1 MAEPYGTIAKYRNAF
16 AIKKHNAII
25 QPWASAM
32 ALEVA
37 AVFWAT
43 WKGIEERLPEGD
55 EVIEAEKPRDS
66 RDLKNKYSAIIR
78 VEVKRHSAEL
88 QRVIENYIYRVWL
101 AGAVE
106 QCRDLGCTGW
116 FFSSLSKSS
125 TSSESAS
132 APDGASLQESNIVFL
147 GTFDGNWKIGAYRSD
162 DGKTKYVA
170 YDGVTYKKFSPT
182 NGVGAPFKGKEID
195 PNVTKSYAEDFGKTT
210 IKTKKQGG
218 HGIPY
223 PNATSA
229 YNLSVQKASS
239 LEPPASKTPA
249 LKTSVSKTPSAKTS
263 PAIKTVSVKADKSG
277 WVSLPNLRAQE
288 YAKKHAAEA
297 VTHIN
302 DTTRKEIARIVSDG
316 VKSGASYNDI
326 AKAIKGKFEEFAVP
340 MPQKHVSNRAVLV
353 AVTELANAYCEGN
366 AQVGNYLQ
374 DNGVK
379 MMKAWQTLEDNRVS
393 DGCKENERVGWIP
406 INKEF
411 PSGHMHPPRFPGCR
425 CDFLQDILEE
435 DMLGKPIDALYGKQY
450 TNSVVKTTKSSP
462 SKTAPTQMKQDVPSE
477 KTKSEPVKTKP
488 SSARVYSSGRNLIDS
503 EEGAAKLF
511 EFVRGDKHFSE
522 AQAIT
527 KKWIDAYRAKK
538 SAYKIKAISEDA
550 KFMRLDDEWTS
561 CIEYVVN
568 SQGYAGLPK
577 KISSNE
583 LDKDRAL
590 YRGVKAKDAKTIKK
604 YHDDLVNGDWYYSA
618 AGGALHGKGMYT
630 GTVKGVAER
639 YANSSDT
646 SMIESM
652 QFLKDAKIADVTDP
666 DYFSEY
672 ENAYWLRD
680 NHPAEAEYLRKAY
693 NKTFDMDLSEDEF
706 YEMLQSKVC
715 CVDLSDMI
723 AAMGYDGMHIGSKNI
738 TLVFNR
744 SALEV
749 VDDGV

>member
-1 MAEPYGTIAKYRNAF
+1 MAEPYGTIAKYRNAL
-16 AIKKHNAII
+16 AVKKHNAII

-32 ALEVA
+32 ALDVA

-55 EVIEAEKPRDS
+55 EILEAEKPRDS

-132 APDGASLQESNIVFL
+132 APDGASLQESSIVFL
-147 GTFDGNWKIGAYRSD
+147 GTFGGNWQIGAYKSD

-170 YDGVTYKKFSPT
+170 YNGSSYNKFSPA
-182 NGVGAPFKGKEID
+182 NGVGTPFKDGEID
-195 PNVTKSYAEDFGKTT
+195 SNATKSYAKDFGKTS
-210 IKTKKQGG
+210 IKTTKQGG
-218 HGIPY
+218 DGLPY
-223 PNATSA
+223 SNAKSA
-229 YNLSVQKASS
+229 YNLNAPKASS
-239 LEPPASKTPA
+239 Q
-249 LKTSVSKTPSAKTS
+249 KTSSGIGTT
-263 PAIKTVSVKADKSG
+263 SVKADKSG

-297 VTHIN
+297 VTQIN

-326 AKAIKGKFEEFAVP
+326 AKEIKNKFEEFAVP

-379 MMKAWQTLEDNRVS
+379 MMKAWQTLEDSRVS

-450 TNSVVKTTKSSP
+450 TNSAVNITKSSP
-462 SKTAPTQMKQDVPSE
+462 NKTVSSQVQQVTPNKKTKAGKVASKRVSKSGVPKWDTWDLKGVGDELYHSGMDWKARDSFESGDESTFLSRGGDAFKKTASLLRSKTISFSGMPRNLKSGIVAYTGEKYIKMNKYLRQGRPE
-477 KTKSEPVKTKP
+477 KT
-488 SSARVYSSGRNLIDS
+488 
-503 EEGAAKLF
+503 AKDIKVNVQKA
-511 EFVRGDKHFSE
+511 E
-522 AQAIT
+522 QAIH
-527 KKWIDAYRAKK
+527 
-538 SAYKIKAISEDA
+538 
-550 KFMRLDDEWTS
+550 
-561 CIEYVVN
+561 EYGVTTQPLTVH
-568 SQGYAGLPK
+568 
-577 KISSNE
+577 
-583 LDKDRAL
+583 
-590 YRGVKAKDAKTIKK
+590 RGF
-604 YHDDLVNGDWYYSA
+604 NGDFCDDWKEGEIREELGFVS
-618 AGGALHGKGMYT
+618 
-630 GTVKGVAER
+630 
-639 YANSSDT
+639 T
-646 SMIESM
+646 SVQSRG
-652 QFLKDAKIADVTDP
+652 F
-666 DYFSEY
+666 
-672 ENAYWLRD
+672 LRD
-680 NHPAEAEYLRKAY
+680 NNWHIYVPANKGCGIYVDGESQSTGEFEYL
-693 NKTFDMDLSEDEF
+693 
-706 YEMLQSKVC
+706 
-715 CVDLSDMI
+715 I
-723 AAMGYDGMHIGSKNI
+723 APGSKFRVHHIEQNDNGGKD
-738 TLVFNR
+738 FW
-744 SALEV
+744 LELIPEEK
-749 VDDGV
+749 

>member
-1 MAEPYGTIAKYRNAF
+1 MVEPYGTIAKYRNAF

-32 ALEVA
+32 ALDVA

-132 APDGASLQESNIVFL
+132 APDGASLQE
-147 GTFDGNWKIGAYRSD
+147 
-162 DGKTKYVA
+162 
-170 YDGVTYKKFSPT
+170 
-182 NGVGAPFKGKEID
+182 APRVR
-195 PNVTKSYAEDFGKTT
+195 N
-210 IKTKKQGG
+210 
-218 HGIPY
+218 
-223 PNATSA
+223 
-229 YNLSVQKASS
+229 
-239 LEPPASKTPA
+239 
-249 LKTSVSKTPSAKTS
+249 
-263 PAIKTVSVKADKSG
+263 VKADKSG
-277 WVSLPNLRAQE
+277 WVSLPNFRAQE

-297 VTHIN
+297 VTQIN

-326 AKAIKGKFEEFAVP
+326 AKEIKNKFEEFAVP

-379 MMKAWQTLEDNRVS
+379 MMKAWQTLEDDRVS

-435 DMLGKPIDALYGKQY
+435 DMLGKSIDALYGKQY
-450 TNSVVKTTKSSP
+450 TNSAVNITKSSP
-462 SKTAPTQMKQDVPSE
+462 SKTVSSQVQQVTPSKKTKVGKAASKRATKSSVPSWD
-477 KTKSEPVKTKP
+477 KWDLKGV
-488 SSARVYSSGRNLIDS
+488 
-503 EEGAAKLF
+503 EE
-511 EFVRGDKHFSE
+511 
-522 AQAIT
+522 
-527 KKWIDAYRAKK
+527 
-538 SAYKIKAISEDA
+538 KIKSLRPEDYHIA
-550 KFMRLDDEWTS
+550 MDAFVKGDEYEFAS
-561 CIEYVVN
+561 RAGEKIPDVVKLLN
-568 SQGYAGLPK
+568 DK
-577 KISSNE
+577 KISFSSMPE
-583 LDKDRAL
+583 PMKDSIR
-590 YRGVKAKDAKTIKK
+590 T
-604 YHDDLVNGDWYYSA
+604 
-618 AGGALHGKGMYT
+618 YT
-630 GTVKGVAER
+630 GS
-639 YANSSDT
+639 YYLQMN
-646 SMIESM
+646 
-652 QFLKDAKIADVTDP
+652 
-666 DYFSEY
+666 
-672 ENAYWLRD
+672 
-680 NHPAEAEYLRKAY
+680 EYLRKGRKVNSLFSDEKVRTHVENAENAIKKY
-693 NKTFDMDLSEDEF
+693 GVTSHPIVVNRGFDGDFWDSWKEGETKQIPEFVSTSVKSTGFRKDNIAHIYIPPNKGCGIYVDGESRNPREWEYLIAPDSKFKVHHIEDNEWGGKDF
-706 YEMLQSKVC
+706 W
-715 CVDLSDMI
+715 
-723 AAMGYDGMHIGSKNI
+723 
-738 TLVFNR
+738 
-744 SALEV
+744 LELIPEEK
-749 VDDGV
+749 

>member
-1 MAEPYGTIAKYRNAF
+1 MAEPYGTIAKYRNAL

-32 ALEVA
+32 ALDVA

-55 EVIEAEKPRDS
+55 EIIEAEKPRDS

-132 APDGASLQESNIVFL
+132 APDGTSLQE
-147 GTFDGNWKIGAYRSD
+147 
-162 DGKTKYVA
+162 
-170 YDGVTYKKFSPT
+170 
-182 NGVGAPFKGKEID
+182 APKVR
-195 PNVTKSYAEDFGKTT
+195 N
-210 IKTKKQGG
+210 
-218 HGIPY
+218 
-223 PNATSA
+223 
-229 YNLSVQKASS
+229 
-239 LEPPASKTPA
+239 
-249 LKTSVSKTPSAKTS
+249 
-263 PAIKTVSVKADKSG
+263 VKADKSG

-297 VTHIN
+297 VTQIN

-374 DNGVK
+374 DNGIK
-379 MMKAWQTLEDNRVS
+379 MMKAWQTLEDDRVS

-450 TNSVVKTTKSSP
+450 TNSAVKITKNSP
-462 SKTAPTQMKQDVPSE
+462 SKTVSSQVQQVTPSK
-477 KTKSEPVKTKP
+477 KTKTGKAASKRADE
-488 SSARVYSSGRNLIDS
+488 SG
-503 EEGAAKLF
+503 AP
-511 EFVRGDKHFSE
+511 
-522 AQAIT
+522 
-527 KKWIDAYRAKK
+527 KWDVW
-538 SAYKIKAISEDA
+538 D
-550 KFMRLDDEWTS
+550 L
-561 CIEYVVN
+561 
-568 SQGYAGLPK
+568 
-577 KISSNE
+577 
-583 LDKDRAL
+583 
-590 YRGVKAKDAKTIKK
+590 RGVEEKINSLRPKDYYIAMDAFEKGDVSEFASRAGENIPEVVKLLRDKK
-604 YHDDLVNGDWYYSA
+604 MSFSSMPKPMKDSIHT
-618 AGGALHGKGMYT
+618 YT
-630 GTVKGVAER
+630 GS
-639 YANSSDT
+639 YYLQMN
-646 SMIESM
+646 
-652 QFLKDAKIADVTDP
+652 
-666 DYFSEY
+666 
-672 ENAYWLRD
+672 
-680 NHPAEAEYLRKAY
+680 EYLRKGRKVNSLFSDRKVKINVENAEKAIKKY
-693 NKTFDMDLSEDEF
+693 GVTSHPIVVNRGFDGDFWDSWEEGEIKQIPEFVSTSVKSTGFRRDNTAHIYVPPNKGCGI
-706 YEMLQSKVC
+706 Y
-715 CVDLSDMI
+715 VD
-723 AAMGYDGMHIGSKNI
+723 GESKNPREWEYLI
-738 TLVFNR
+738 APDSKFKVHHIEDNEWGGKDFW
-744 SALEV
+744 LELIP
-749 VDDGV
+749 

>member
-1 MAEPYGTIAKYRNAF
+1 MAEPYGTIAKYRNVL

-32 ALEVA
+32 ALDVA

-55 EVIEAEKPRDS
+55 EILEAEKPRDS

-132 APDGASLQESNIVFL
+132 APDGASLQESSIVFL
-147 GTFDGNWKIGAYRSD
+147 GTFGGYWQIGAYKSD
-162 DGKTKYVA
+162 DGKVKYVA
-170 YDGVTYKKFSPT
+170 YNGSSYNKFSPT
-182 NGVGAPFKGKEID
+182 NGVGGSFKDGEID
-195 PNVTKSYAEDFGKTT
+195 PNATKSYAKDFGKTS
-210 IKTKKQGG
+210 IKIKKQGG
-218 HGIPY
+218 DGLPY
-223 PNATSA
+223 SNAKSA
-229 YNLSVQKASS
+229 YNLNAPKASS
-239 LEPPASKTPA
+239 T
-249 LKTSVSKTPSAKTS
+249 KTSSGIGTT
-263 PAIKTVSVKADKSG
+263 SVKADKSG

-297 VTHIN
+297 VTQIN

-316 VKSGASYNDI
+316 VKSGTSYNDI
-326 AKAIKGKFEEFAVP
+326 AKEIKNKFEEFAVP

-379 MMKAWQTLEDNRVS
+379 MMKAWQTLEDDRVS

-450 TNSVVKTTKSSP
+450 TNSAVNITKSSP
-462 SKTAPTQMKQDVPSE
+462 SKTVSSQVQQVTPSK
-477 KTKSEPVKTKP
+477 KTKAGKAASKRASKSGVPKWDTWDMKGIDDEMYYSGMSRRAKNSFESGDEKAFLFYGGDAFKKMASLLRSKTLSFSNMPYMLK
-488 SSARVYSSGRNLIDS
+488 SGIITYTGEEYERMNRYLRNGRHKNTSRLVQS
-503 EEGAAKLF
+503 NVEKAE
-511 EFVRGDKHFSE
+511 
-522 AQAIT
+522 QAI
-527 KKWIDAYRAKK
+527 R
-538 SAYKIKAISEDA
+538 
-550 KFMRLDDEWTS
+550 
-561 CIEYVVN
+561 EYGVTTQSLVVH
-568 SQGYAGLPK
+568 
-577 KISSNE
+577 
-583 LDKDRAL
+583 
-590 YRGVKAKDAKTIKK
+590 RGF
-604 YHDDLVNGDWYYSA
+604 NGDYCDDWKEGEIREDLGFVS
-618 AGGALHGKGMYT
+618 T
-630 GTVKGVAER
+630 SVKGRGFLRENNWHV
-639 YANSSDT
+639 YVPANKGCGIYVDG
-646 SMIESM
+646 ESEHE
-652 QFLKDAKIADVTDP
+652 
-666 DYFSEY
+666 SEM
-672 ENAYWLRD
+672 
-680 NHPAEAEYLRKAY
+680 EYL
-693 NKTFDMDLSEDEF
+693 
-706 YEMLQSKVC
+706 
-715 CVDLSDMI
+715 I
-723 AAMGYDGMHIGSKNI
+723 APGSKFRVHHVEKNASGGKD
-738 TLVFNR
+738 FW
-744 SALEV
+744 LELIPEEK
-749 VDDGV
+749 

>member
-1 MAEPYGTIAKYRNAF
+1 MAEPYGTIAKYRNAL

-32 ALEVA
+32 ALDVA

-55 EVIEAEKPRDS
+55 EILEAEKPRDS

-132 APDGASLQESNIVFL
+132 APDGASLQE
-147 GTFDGNWKIGAYRSD
+147 
-162 DGKTKYVA
+162 
-170 YDGVTYKKFSPT
+170 
-182 NGVGAPFKGKEID
+182 APRVR
-195 PNVTKSYAEDFGKTT
+195 N
-210 IKTKKQGG
+210 
-218 HGIPY
+218 
-223 PNATSA
+223 
-229 YNLSVQKASS
+229 
-239 LEPPASKTPA
+239 
-249 LKTSVSKTPSAKTS
+249 
-263 PAIKTVSVKADKSG
+263 VKADKSG

-297 VTHIN
+297 VTQIN

-316 VKSGASYNDI
+316 VKSGSSYNDI
-326 AKAIKGKFEEFAVP
+326 AKAIKDKFEEFAVP

-379 MMKAWQTLEDNRVS
+379 MMKAWQTLEDDRVS

-450 TNSVVKTTKSSP
+450 TNSAVNITKSSP
-462 SKTAPTQMKQDVPSE
+462 NKTVSSQVQQVTPNKKTKAGKVASKRVSKSGVPKWDTWDMKGVGDELYHSGMDWKARDSFESGDESTFLSRGGDAFKKTASLLRSKTISFSGMPMDLKSGIVAYTGKKYIEMNKYLRQGRPE
-477 KTKSEPVKTKP
+477 KTERDIKVNVQKAE
-488 SSARVYSSGRNLIDS
+488 
-503 EEGAAKLF
+503 
-511 EFVRGDKHFSE
+511 
-522 AQAIT
+522 QAIH
-527 KKWIDAYRAKK
+527 
-538 SAYKIKAISEDA
+538 
-550 KFMRLDDEWTS
+550 
-561 CIEYVVN
+561 EYGVTTQPLTVH
-568 SQGYAGLPK
+568 
-577 KISSNE
+577 
-583 LDKDRAL
+583 
-590 YRGVKAKDAKTIKK
+590 RGF
-604 YHDDLVNGDWYYSA
+604 NGDFCDDWKEGEIREELGFVS
-618 AGGALHGKGMYT
+618 T
-630 GTVKGVAER
+630 SVKSRG
-639 YANSSDT
+639 
-646 SMIESM
+646 
-652 QFLKDAKIADVTDP
+652 F
-666 DYFSEY
+666 
-672 ENAYWLRD
+672 LRD
-680 NHPAEAEYLRKAY
+680 NNWHIYVPANKGCGIYVDGESLLTGEFEYL
-693 NKTFDMDLSEDEF
+693 
-706 YEMLQSKVC
+706 
-715 CVDLSDMI
+715 I
-723 AAMGYDGMHIGSKNI
+723 APGSKFRVHHIEQNDNGGKD
-738 TLVFNR
+738 FW
-744 SALEV
+744 LELIPEEK
-749 VDDGV
+749 

>member
-32 ALEVA
+32 ALDVA

-55 EVIEAEKPRDS
+55 EILEAEKPRDS

-132 APDGASLQESNIVFL
+132 APDGASLQE
-147 GTFDGNWKIGAYRSD
+147 
-162 DGKTKYVA
+162 
-170 YDGVTYKKFSPT
+170 
-182 NGVGAPFKGKEID
+182 APRVR
-195 PNVTKSYAEDFGKTT
+195 N
-210 IKTKKQGG
+210 
-218 HGIPY
+218 
-223 PNATSA
+223 
-229 YNLSVQKASS
+229 
-239 LEPPASKTPA
+239 
-249 LKTSVSKTPSAKTS
+249 
-263 PAIKTVSVKADKSG
+263 VKADKSG

-297 VTHIN
+297 VTQIN

-316 VKSGASYNDI
+316 VKSGSSYNDI
-326 AKAIKGKFEEFAVP
+326 AKEIKNKFEEFAVP

-379 MMKAWQTLEDNRVS
+379 MMKAWQTLEDDRVS

-435 DMLGKPIDALYGKQY
+435 DMLGKSIDALYGKQY
-450 TNSVVKTTKSSP
+450 TNSAVNITKSSP
-462 SKTAPTQMKQDVPSE
+462 SKTVSSQVQQVTPSK
-477 KTKSEPVKTKP
+477 KTKAGKAASKRVTKSNAPSWDKWDLKGVEEKIKSLRPEDYHIAMDAFVKGDEYEFA
-488 SSARVYSSGRNLIDS
+488 SRAG
-503 EEGAAKLF
+503 EEIPEVVKLLS
-511 EFVRGDKHFSE
+511 DK
-522 AQAIT
+522 
-527 KKWIDAYRAKK
+527 KK
-538 SAYKIKAISEDA
+538 S
-550 KFMRLDDEWTS
+550 F
-561 CIEYVVN
+561 
-568 SQGYAGLPK
+568 
-577 KISSNE
+577 SSMPE
-583 LDKDRAL
+583 PMKDSIN
-590 YRGVKAKDAKTIKK
+590 T
-604 YHDDLVNGDWYYSA
+604 
-618 AGGALHGKGMYT
+618 YT
-630 GTVKGVAER
+630 GS
-639 YANSSDT
+639 YYLQMN
-646 SMIESM
+646 
-652 QFLKDAKIADVTDP
+652 
-666 DYFSEY
+666 
-672 ENAYWLRD
+672 
-680 NHPAEAEYLRKAY
+680 EYLRKGRKVNSLFSDKKVKTHVENAENAIKKY
-693 NKTFDMDLSEDEF
+693 GVTSHPIVVNRGFDGDFWDSWKEGEIKQLPEFVSTSVKSTGFRKDNIAHIYIPPNKGCGIYVDGESRNPREWEYLIAPDSKFKVHHIEDNEWGGKDF
-706 YEMLQSKVC
+706 W
-715 CVDLSDMI
+715 
-723 AAMGYDGMHIGSKNI
+723 
-738 TLVFNR
+738 
-744 SALEV
+744 LELIP
-749 VDDGV
+749 

>member
-1 MAEPYGTIAKYRNAF
+1 MAEPYGTIAKYRNAL

-32 ALEVA
+32 ALDVA

-55 EVIEAEKPRDS
+55 EILEAEKPRDS

-116 FFSSLSKSS
+116 FFSPLSKSS

-132 APDGASLQESNIVFL
+132 APDGASLQESSIVFL
-147 GTFDGNWKIGAYRSD
+147 GTFGGNWQIGAYRSD

-170 YDGVTYKKFSPT
+170 YNGSSYNKFSPT
-182 NGVGAPFKGKEID
+182 NGVGTPFKDGEID
-195 PNVTKSYAEDFGKTT
+195 SNATKSYAKDFGKTS
-210 IKTKKQGG
+210 IKTTKQGG
-218 HGIPY
+218 GGLPY
-223 PNATSA
+223 SNAKSA
-229 YNLSVQKASS
+229 YNLNAPKASS
-239 LEPPASKTPA
+239 Q
-249 LKTSVSKTPSAKTS
+249 KTSSGIGTT
-263 PAIKTVSVKADKSG
+263 SVKADKSG

-297 VTHIN
+297 VTQIN

-326 AKAIKGKFEEFAVP
+326 AKEIKNKFEEFAVP

-379 MMKAWQTLEDNRVS
+379 MMKAWQTLEDDRVS

-450 TNSVVKTTKSSP
+450 TNSAVNITKISP
-462 SKTAPTQMKQDVPSE
+462 SKTVSSQVQQVTPSNKTKAGKAASKRASKSGVPKWDTWDMKGVGDELYHSGMDWKARDSFESGDESTFLSRGGDAFKKTASLLRSKTISFSGMPRNLKSGIVAYTGEKYIKMNKYLRQGRPE
-477 KTKSEPVKTKP
+477 KT
-488 SSARVYSSGRNLIDS
+488 ARDIKMNVQKAEQAIHEYGVTTQPLTVHRGFDGDFCDDWKEGEIREELGFVSTSVQSSG
-503 EEGAAKLF
+503 F
-511 EFVRGDKHFSE
+511 
-522 AQAIT
+522 
-527 KKWIDAYRAKK
+527 
-538 SAYKIKAISEDA
+538 
-550 KFMRLDDEWTS
+550 
-561 CIEYVVN
+561 
-568 SQGYAGLPK
+568 
-577 KISSNE
+577 
-583 LDKDRAL
+583 
-590 YRGVKAKDAKTIKK
+590 
-604 YHDDLVNGDWYYSA
+604 
-618 AGGALHGKGMYT
+618 
-630 GTVKGVAER
+630 
-639 YANSSDT
+639 
-646 SMIESM
+646 
-652 QFLKDAKIADVTDP
+652 
-666 DYFSEY
+666 
-672 ENAYWLRD
+672 LRD
-680 NHPAEAEYLRKAY
+680 NNWHIYVPANKGCGIYVDGESQSTSEFEYL
-693 NKTFDMDLSEDEF
+693 
-706 YEMLQSKVC
+706 
-715 CVDLSDMI
+715 I
-723 AAMGYDGMHIGSKNI
+723 APGSKFRVHHIEQNDNGGKD
-738 TLVFNR
+738 FW
-744 SALEV
+744 LELIPEEK
-749 VDDGV
+749 

>member
-32 ALEVA
+32 ALDVA

-88 QRVIENYIYRVWL
+88 QHVIENYIYRVWL

-132 APDGASLQESNIVFL
+132 APDGASLQESSIVFL
-147 GTFDGNWKIGAYRSD
+147 GTFGGNWQIGAYRSD

-170 YDGVTYKKFSPT
+170 YNGSSYNKFSPT
-182 NGVGAPFKGKEID
+182 NGVGTPFKDGEID
-195 PNVTKSYAEDFGKTT
+195 SNATKSYAKDFGKTS
-210 IKTKKQGG
+210 IKTTKQGG
-218 HGIPY
+218 DGLPY
-223 PNATSA
+223 SNAKSA
-229 YNLSVQKASS
+229 YNLNAPKASS
-239 LEPPASKTPA
+239 QKTG
-249 LKTSVSKTPSAKTS
+249 SSAGT
-263 PAIKTVSVKADKSG
+263 TSVKADKSG

-297 VTHIN
+297 VTQIN

-379 MMKAWQTLEDNRVS
+379 MMKAWQTLEDDRVS

-435 DMLGKPIDALYGKQY
+435 DMLGKPIDSLYGKQY
-450 TNSVVKTTKSSP
+450 TNSAVKITKNSP
-462 SKTAPTQMKQDVPSE
+462 SKTVSSQVQQVAPSK
-477 KTKSEPVKTKP
+477 KTKTGKAASKRADESGVPKWDAWDLRGVEEKINSLRPKDYYIAMDAFEKGDVSEFASRAGEKIPEVVKLL
-488 SSARVYSSGRNLIDS
+488 S
-503 EEGAAKLF
+503 
-511 EFVRGDKHFSE
+511 DK
-522 AQAIT
+522 
-527 KKWIDAYRAKK
+527 KK
-538 SAYKIKAISEDA
+538 SFSSMPEPMKDSICTYTGSYYLQ
-550 KFMRLDDEWTS
+550 MN
-561 CIEYVVN
+561 EYLKKGRKVN
-568 SQGYAGLPK
+568 SLF
-577 KISSNE
+577 S
-583 LDKDRAL
+583 DRK
-590 YRGVKAKDAKTIKK
+590 VKANVENAEKAIKK
-604 YHDDLVNGDWYYSA
+604 YGVTSHPIVVNRGFDGDFWDSWEE
-618 AGGALHGKGMYT
+618 GEIKQIPEFVST
-630 GTVKGVAER
+630 SVK
-639 YANSSDT
+639 S
-646 SMIESM
+646 
-652 QFLKDAKIADVTDP
+652 TD
-666 DYFSEY
+666 FR
-672 ENAYWLRD
+672 RD
-680 NHPAEAEYLRKAY
+680 NTAHIYVPPNKGCGIYVDGESKNPRDWEYLIAPDSKF
-693 NKTFDMDLSEDEF
+693 KVHHIEDNEWGGKDF
-706 YEMLQSKVC
+706 W
-715 CVDLSDMI
+715 
-723 AAMGYDGMHIGSKNI
+723 
-738 TLVFNR
+738 
-744 SALEV
+744 LELIP
-749 VDDGV
+749 

>member
-1 MAEPYGTIAKYRNAF
+1 MAEPYGTIAKYRNAL

-32 ALEVA
+32 ALDVA

-43 WKGIEERLPEGD
+43 WKGIEERLPKGD
-55 EVIEAEKPRDS
+55 EILEAEKPRDS

-132 APDGASLQESNIVFL
+132 APDGTSLQE
-147 GTFDGNWKIGAYRSD
+147 
-162 DGKTKYVA
+162 
-170 YDGVTYKKFSPT
+170 
-182 NGVGAPFKGKEID
+182 APKVR
-195 PNVTKSYAEDFGKTT
+195 N
-210 IKTKKQGG
+210 
-218 HGIPY
+218 
-223 PNATSA
+223 
-229 YNLSVQKASS
+229 
-239 LEPPASKTPA
+239 
-249 LKTSVSKTPSAKTS
+249 
-263 PAIKTVSVKADKSG
+263 VKADKSG

-297 VTHIN
+297 VTQIN

-379 MMKAWQTLEDNRVS
+379 MMKAWQTLEDDRVS

-450 TNSVVKTTKSSP
+450 TNSAVKITKNSP
-462 SKTAPTQMKQDVPSE
+462 SKTVSSQVQQVTPSK
-477 KTKSEPVKTKP
+477 KTKTGKAASKRADE
-488 SSARVYSSGRNLIDS
+488 SGAPKWDVWDLRGV
-503 EEGAAKLF
+503 EEKINSLRPKDYYIAMDAFEKGDVF
-511 EFVRGDKHFSE
+511 EFASRAGENIPEVVKLLRDKKMSFS
-522 AQAIT
+522 
-527 KKWIDAYRAKK
+527 
-538 SAYKIKAISEDA
+538 S
-550 KFMRLDDEWTS
+550 M
-561 CIEYVVN
+561 
-568 SQGYAGLPK
+568 PK
-577 KISSNE
+577 PM
-583 LDKDRAL
+583 KDSIH
-590 YRGVKAKDAKTIKK
+590 T
-604 YHDDLVNGDWYYSA
+604 
-618 AGGALHGKGMYT
+618 YT
-630 GTVKGVAER
+630 GS
-639 YANSSDT
+639 YYLQMN
-646 SMIESM
+646 
-652 QFLKDAKIADVTDP
+652 
-666 DYFSEY
+666 
-672 ENAYWLRD
+672 
-680 NHPAEAEYLRKAY
+680 EYLRKGRKVNSLFSDRKVKINVENAEKAIKKY
-693 NKTFDMDLSEDEF
+693 GVTSHPIVVNRGFDGDFWDSWEEGEIKQIPEFVSTSVKSTGFRRDNTAHIYVPPNKGCGIYVDGESKSPREWEYLIAPDSKFKVHHIEDNEWGGKDF
-706 YEMLQSKVC
+706 W
-715 CVDLSDMI
+715 
-723 AAMGYDGMHIGSKNI
+723 
-738 TLVFNR
+738 
-744 SALEV
+744 LELIP
-749 VDDGV
+749 

>member
-1 MAEPYGTIAKYRNAF
+1 MAEPYGTIAKYRNVL

-32 ALEVA
+32 ALDVA

-55 EVIEAEKPRDS
+55 EILEAEKPRDS

-132 APDGASLQESNIVFL
+132 APDGASLQE
-147 GTFDGNWKIGAYRSD
+147 
-162 DGKTKYVA
+162 
-170 YDGVTYKKFSPT
+170 
-182 NGVGAPFKGKEID
+182 APRVR
-195 PNVTKSYAEDFGKTT
+195 N
-210 IKTKKQGG
+210 
-218 HGIPY
+218 
-223 PNATSA
+223 
-229 YNLSVQKASS
+229 
-239 LEPPASKTPA
+239 
-249 LKTSVSKTPSAKTS
+249 
-263 PAIKTVSVKADKSG
+263 VKADKSG

-297 VTHIN
+297 VTQIN

-379 MMKAWQTLEDNRVS
+379 MMKAWQTLEDDRVS

-450 TNSVVKTTKSSP
+450 TNSAVNITKSSP
-462 SKTAPTQMKQDVPSE
+462 SKTVSSQVQQVTPSK
-477 KTKSEPVKTKP
+477 KTKAGKVASKRASKSGVPKWDTWDLKGAEEKINSLRPKDYYIAMDAFEKGDEREFASRAGEKIPEVVKLLSDKKVSFSSMPKP
-488 SSARVYSSGRNLIDS
+488 LKDS
-503 EEGAAKLF
+503 I
-511 EFVRGDKHFSE
+511 
-522 AQAIT
+522 QT
-527 KKWIDAYRAKK
+527 
-538 SAYKIKAISEDA
+538 
-550 KFMRLDDEWTS
+550 
-561 CIEYVVN
+561 
-568 SQGYAGLPK
+568 
-577 KISSNE
+577 
-583 LDKDRAL
+583 
-590 YRGVKAKDAKTIKK
+590 
-604 YHDDLVNGDWYYSA
+604 
-618 AGGALHGKGMYT
+618 YT
-630 GTVKGVAER
+630 GS
-639 YANSSDT
+639 YYLQMN
-646 SMIESM
+646 
-652 QFLKDAKIADVTDP
+652 
-666 DYFSEY
+666 
-672 ENAYWLRD
+672 
-680 NHPAEAEYLRKAY
+680 EYLRKGRKVNSLFSDKKVKTHVENAENAIKKY
-693 NKTFDMDLSEDEF
+693 GVTSHPIVVNRGFDGDFWDSWKEGEIKQIPEFVSTSVKSTGFRRDNTAHIYVPPNKGCGI
-706 YEMLQSKVC
+706 Y
-715 CVDLSDMI
+715 VD
-723 AAMGYDGMHIGSKNI
+723 GESKNPRECEYLI
-738 TLVFNR
+738 APDSKFKVHHIEDNEWGGKDFW
-744 SALEV
+744 LELIPEEK
-749 VDDGV
+749 

>member
-1 MAEPYGTIAKYRNAF
+1 MAEPYGTIAKYRNAL

-32 ALEVA
+32 ALDVA

-55 EVIEAEKPRDS
+55 EIIEAEKPRDS

-132 APDGASLQESNIVFL
+132 APDGASLQESSIVFL
-147 GTFDGNWKIGAYRSD
+147 GTFGGNWQIGAYRSD

-170 YDGVTYKKFSPT
+170 YNGSSYNKFSPT
-182 NGVGAPFKGKEID
+182 NGVGTPFKDGEID
-195 PNVTKSYAEDFGKTT
+195 SNATKSYAKDFGKTS
-210 IKTKKQGG
+210 IKTTKQGG
-218 HGIPY
+218 DGLPY
-223 PNATSA
+223 SNAKSA
-229 YNLSVQKASS
+229 YNLNAPKASS
-239 LEPPASKTPA
+239 S
-249 LKTSVSKTPSAKTS
+249 KTS
-263 PAIKTVSVKADKSG
+263 PSKTVGTTSVKADKSG

-297 VTHIN
+297 VTQIN

-316 VKSGASYNDI
+316 VKSGSSYNDI
-326 AKAIKGKFEEFAVP
+326 AKAIKDKFEEFAVP

-379 MMKAWQTLEDNRVS
+379 MMKAWQTLEDDRVS

-450 TNSVVKTTKSSP
+450 AGDMAKSSA
-462 SKTAPTQMKQDVPSE
+462 SKSLPAKPESI
-477 KTKSEPVKTKP
+477 KTKP
-488 SSARVYSSGRNLIDS
+488 SNVRTYSNGNNLIDS
-503 EEGAAKLF
+503 EESAAKLF
-511 EFVRGDKHFSE
+511 ESARTDENFAD
-522 AQAIT
+522 AQSLM
-527 KKWIDAYRAKK
+527 KKWLQEYRKDPFFSNAEKLSDEAKDRRFDGK
-538 SAYKIKAISEDA
+538 WPSS
-550 KFMRLDDEWTS
+550 
-561 CIEYVVN
+561 IEYVVN
-568 SQGYAGLPK
+568 SQGYDGLPK
-577 KISSNE
+577 KVASGE
-583 LDKDRAL
+583 LDPDRTL
-590 YRGVKAKDAKTIKK
+590 YRGIKAKDRDTLKR

-630 GTVKGVAER
+630 GTDEKTAKQYAGNNDNSLIER
-639 YANSSDT
+639 
-646 SMIESM
+646 M
-652 QFLKDAKIADVTDP
+652 QFIKDAKIANVGFR
-666 DYFSEY
+666 YGS
-672 ENAYWLRD
+672 ENAYWLREH
-680 NHPAEAEYLRKAY
+680 HPVEAEYLRKAY
-693 NKTFDMDLSEDEF
+693 NKTFDLDLSEKEF
-706 YEMLQSKVC
+706 DDMLQAKVC
-715 CVDLSDMI
+715 CVDLSDML
-723 AAMGYDGMHIGSKNI
+723 AAIGYDGMQIDMKK
-738 TLVFNR
+738 TMLVFNR

-749 VDDGV
+749 ADDGI

>member
-1 MAEPYGTIAKYRNAF
+1 MAEPYGTIAKYRNAL

-32 ALEVA
+32 ALDVA

-55 EVIEAEKPRDS
+55 EILEAEKPRDS

-132 APDGASLQESNIVFL
+132 APDGTSLQE
-147 GTFDGNWKIGAYRSD
+147 
-162 DGKTKYVA
+162 
-170 YDGVTYKKFSPT
+170 
-182 NGVGAPFKGKEID
+182 APKVR
-195 PNVTKSYAEDFGKTT
+195 N
-210 IKTKKQGG
+210 
-218 HGIPY
+218 
-223 PNATSA
+223 
-229 YNLSVQKASS
+229 
-239 LEPPASKTPA
+239 
-249 LKTSVSKTPSAKTS
+249 
-263 PAIKTVSVKADKSG
+263 VKADKSG

-297 VTHIN
+297 VTQIN

-379 MMKAWQTLEDNRVS
+379 MMKAWQTLEDDRVS
-393 DGCKENERVGWIP
+393 DGCRENERVGWIP

-435 DMLGKPIDALYGKQY
+435 DMLGKPIEALYGKQY
-450 TNSVVKTTKSSP
+450 TNSAVNITKSSP
-462 SKTAPTQMKQDVPSE
+462 SKTVSSQVQQVTPSK
-477 KTKSEPVKTKP
+477 KTKAGKTASKRASE
-488 SSARVYSSGRNLIDS
+488 SSVP
-503 EEGAAKLF
+503 
-511 EFVRGDKHFSE
+511 
-522 AQAIT
+522 
-527 KKWIDAYRAKK
+527 KWDAW
-538 SAYKIKAISEDA
+538 D
-550 KFMRLDDEWTS
+550 L
-561 CIEYVVN
+561 
-568 SQGYAGLPK
+568 
-577 KISSNE
+577 
-583 LDKDRAL
+583 
-590 YRGVKAKDAKTIKK
+590 RGVEEKINSLRPKDYYIAMDAFEKGDVSEFASRAGEKIPEVVKLLSDKK
-604 YHDDLVNGDWYYSA
+604 RSFSSMPKPMKDSINT
-618 AGGALHGKGMYT
+618 YT
-630 GTVKGVAER
+630 GS
-639 YANSSDT
+639 YHLQMN
-646 SMIESM
+646 
-652 QFLKDAKIADVTDP
+652 
-666 DYFSEY
+666 
-672 ENAYWLRD
+672 
-680 NHPAEAEYLRKAY
+680 EYLRKGRKVNSLFSDRKVKINVENAEKAIKKY
-693 NKTFDMDLSEDEF
+693 GVTSHPIVVNRGFDGDFWDSWEEGEIKQIPEFVSTSVKSTGFRRDNTAHIYVPPNKGCGI
-706 YEMLQSKVC
+706 Y
-715 CVDLSDMI
+715 VD
-723 AAMGYDGMHIGSKNI
+723 GESKNPREWEYLI
-738 TLVFNR
+738 APDSKFKVHHIEDNEWGGKDFW
-744 SALEV
+744 LELIP
-749 VDDGV
+749 